1 MKVIVIILGVVV
13 GLLAIGW
20 AGLQVKP
27 KPFPA
32 FPQTG
37 GKLETMP
44 LRQGLPAPVERYYR
58 MIYGDHVPVVTSAV
72 ITGRA
77 KLRPFANVVMPARFR
92 FTHTA
97 GQDYRHYIEAPWF
110 GLPIM
115 RVTARYLD
123 GKGFMDLGFTTDEG
137 PKLNQ
142 AANIGLWAET
152 IWLPS
157 LYVTDPRVRW
167 EPVDDATAILIVPFE
182 EQEDRFIAR
191 FDPETGQLV
200 MLEAMRYR
208 DSNSPAK
215 ILWLAENAS
224 WGVFNGYTLSNVG
237 EITWFDQGTPWAVFT
252 VEDIRYNV
260 DVSEYVRQRGL

>member
-1 MKVIVIILGVVV
+1 MKVIVIVLGVII
-13 GLLAIGW
+13 GLAAIGW

-27 KPFPA
+27 KPFPDY
-32 FPQTG
+32 PQSG

-77 KLRPFANVVMPARFR
+77 KLRPFANIAMPARFR

-97 GQDYRHYIEAPWF
+97 GQDYRHYIEATWF

-115 RVTARYLD
+115 RVNERYLD
-123 GKGFMDLGFTTDEG
+123 GAALMDLGFTTDEG

-182 EQEDRFIAR
+182 DQEDRFIAR
-191 FDPETGQLV
+191 FSPETGQLV

-208 DSNSPAK
+208 ASDSPAK
-215 ILWLAENAS
+215 ILWLAENTS